1 MDVLLLAFIPLF
13 VAIDPIGA
21 VPMFL
26 GLTHG
31 FSIAEKRRLATQAV
45 VTAFLFG
52 LVFCI
57 AGHYVFTFLGI
68 TPADFKIAGGIL
80 LLVFSVREIFNESPK
95 VAPSAGRDLMT
106 GIVPLGI
113 PLIAGPAMITT
124 VLILHDLYRIGVV
137 AIALFANIL
146 VTWVLFIFA
155 DRISLATGPVFG
167 RVVAKV
173 MAIFLAAIGV
183 MMIRRGLEAIFL
195 R

>member
-1 MDVLLLAFIPLF
+1 
-13 VAIDPIGA
+13 
-21 VPMFL
+21 
-26 GLTHG
+26 
-31 FSIAEKRRLATQAV
+31 
-45 VTAFLFG
+45 
-52 LVFCI
+52 
-57 AGHYVFTFLGI
+57 VFTFLGI